1 MSILKSALRT
11 VFKPILP
18 QLRYA
23 RRRWSRPHFAKA
35 QRALMLRRLDPK
47 HPRFDAFTDYAFST
61 VSRGEEAVA
70 IVRRYRSID
79 GVRCLDIG
87 TAYGGFPIAFAKA
100 GAAEAIG
107 MEIDP
112 ELLKLAKALL
122 LDVPCNARIVSGS
135 VMDAEFMASLGRFD
149 IITSNDVIEHVDNP
163 WSYAN
168 IVAGMLCPGGSTL
181 HFHPKQP
188 ISQLRDLGSSLLRF
202 WHFIAQAPRGQT
214 LLRPA
219 FCRTYDVTE
228 FYRLTEYMQMFAA
241 QGLDTDVLPVDAPD
255 VHQLSRGVT
264 ELRSMVDIK
273 IPGALD
279 AESRDRIRAAVLAY
293 VDEFEALYREWQ
305 RSEDP
310 SRYNKYC
317 SITGCPCGGSCRV
330 TSKTIT
336 SASGARDRLR

>member
-1 MSILKSALRT
+1 MSILKSALQT

-35 QRALMLRRLDPK
+35 QRTLMLRRLDPK

-149 IITSNDVIEHVDNP
+149 IITGNDVIEHVDNP
-163 WSYAN
+163 WSYTN
-168 IVAGMLCPGGSTL
+168 IVAGMLCPGGVLYTSIPNSRFL
-181 HFHPKQP
+181 NYV
-188 ISQLRDLGSSLLRF
+188 ISDAHYSVFGISLLKHPDAKRCYDQLF
-202 WHFIAQAPRGQT
+202 AEP
-214 LLRPA
+214 
-219 FCRTYDVTE
+219 YDVAE
-228 FYRLTEYMQMFAA
+228 FYRLPEYMQMFAA

-310 SRYNKYC
+310 QQVQQILLNYGMPVWRLLSRNK
-317 SITGCPCGGSCRV
+317 
-330 TSKTIT
+330 
-336 SASGARDRLR
+336 